1 MSDHNIESHIKV
13 YWNVFYALLAFTLL
27 TVSVS
32 FYDFQSVFLT
42 FFIGLSIAC
51 VKGYLVAGFFMHL
64 NDERKSIYYLLGLT
78 AIFLFVLLFMPT
90 IWRASAE
97 DISSDYEPYV
107 KQDQYGKD
115 WLESDEYNKAYITI
129 HGKEDH

>member
-1 MSDHNIESHIKV
+1 MSDHNIDSHIKV
-13 YWNVFYALLAFTLL
+13 YWNVFYALLAFTVL

-42 FFIGLSIAC
+42 FFIGLAIAC

-78 AIFLFVLLFMPT
+78 TVFLFILLSMPI
-90 IWRASAE
+90 IWRESAE
-97 DISSDYEPYV
+97 NISSDYEPYV
-107 KQDQYGKD
+107 EQDQYGKD
-115 WLESDEYNKAYITI
+115 WLESDKYNKEYITTN
-129 HGKEDH
+129 GKKDH